1 MLWGSATFTDVCFSK
16 KELQVLH
23 NLEDALL
30 GTPRLHHPDK
40 ADGTRALYLHRVR
53 QLQISLWMVM
63 SPGVRIC
70 SLGHSVLDMTNSF
83 MECLQRRHERR
94 VRGRQSMS
102 RKKWRWA
109 RHRSCEAVEAIGMQ
123 TLGGIERLFPG
134 GSQRRTERKRP
145 RFMNLAELLEAEAM
159 SPLLLYPISG
169 VTPWSLRLFLIIP
182 VLVFLKEQ
190 KGKGNTRSRV
200 LGEKR
205 EFQGHTDLASNPG
218 SNTNQIHDPG
228 LVTRAPSAS
237 VSSSKKGSD

>member
-94 VRGRQSMS
+94 VRSRQSMS

-123 TLGGIERLFPG
+123 MLGGIERLFPG
-134 GSQRRTERKRP
+134 GSQRRTEK
-145 RFMNLAELLEAEAM
+145 EAEIHEFSRATWGR
-159 SPLLLYPISG
+159 SNEPIAVISNQWCNSMKPET
-169 VTPWSLRLFLIIP
+169 VSDHTCP
-182 VLVFLKEQ
+182 
-190 KGKGNTRSRV
+190 RV
-200 LGEKR
+200 P
-205 EFQGHTDLASNPG
+205 QGTE
-218 SNTNQIHDPG
+218 
-228 LVTRAPSAS
+228 R
-237 VSSSKKGSD
+237 